1 MSKNPPKSRLQPGSA
16 PRQNRRLSHIVFGR
30 TIVVFLCLL
39 LQFFLLFFI
48 LIQVL
53 QDLPVLFGSIVTFTA
68 AMLLYVL
75 NADDNPSIKLNWCII
90 IAILPVFGALIYFLV
105 RIDLGHRV
113 EQRLIAR
120 TIQESRQY
128 IPENAELLARIAQQD
143 RHLYQFSQYLSK
155 TGSGRIYE
163 NTQVE
168 YFPLGEDMFH
178 QMLTQLETAEHFIFL
193 EYFFIADSFMWDSIL
208 KILTRKAAEGVE
220 VRVMYDGSC
229 TISYLPPNYP
239 QKLEKLG
246 IRCKVFS
253 PFRPLVSTHYNNRDH
268 RKILVIDNR
277 IAFTG
282 GVNLLDRYINRQ
294 QVYGHWKDTAIM
306 LSGEAARAFTLM
318 FLQMWNATEE
328 FPLYGPY
335 LQITPPKVPSDG
347 CVIPYGD
354 SPLDKER
361 VGKMVYMGIL
371 NQANDYVYIMTP
383 YLILDY
389 EMQTAL
395 RFAAMRG
402 VDVRLILPHIPDKK
416 SAFVLAKTH
425 YAALTEAGV
434 KIYEYTPGFI
444 HAKVFLCDD
453 REAVVGTINL
463 DYRSL
468 YLHFECAAYLY
479 KVAAISQIK
488 QDFEDT
494 FSKSQLV
501 TREAIRS
508 QSLTTRIVGA
518 VLKMIAP
525 LM

>member
-1 MSKNPPKSRLQPGSA
+1 MSEKIPRTCLQKGSGPKRKQKLFH
-16 PRQNRRLSHIVFGR
+16 RVFGR
-30 TIVVFLCLL
+30 TVIIFLCLL
-39 LQFFLLFFI
+39 LQVCLLLFV

-53 QDLPVLFGSIVTFTA
+53 RDLPVLFGGIVTFTA

-75 NADDNPSIKLNWCII
+75 NTDDNPSIKLSWCIV
-90 IAILPVFGALIYFLV
+90 IALLPVFGTLIYFLV
-105 RIDLGHRV
+105 RMDLGHRV
-113 EQRLIAR
+113 EQRLIYR
-120 TIQESRQY
+120 TTQESRQY
-128 IPENAELLARIAQQD
+128 VPANPQLLEHICQKD
-143 RHLYQFSQYLSK
+143 RHLYHFTKYLSK
-155 TGSGRIYE
+155 VGTHQIYE
-163 NTQVE
+163 NTQVD
-168 YFPLGEDMFH
+168 YFPLGEDMFR
-178 QMLTQLETAEHFIFL
+178 QMLTQLKTAEHFIFL
-193 EYFFIADSFMWDSIL
+193 EYFFIADSYMWDSIL

-229 TISYLPPNYP
+229 TISYLPHDYP
-239 QKLEKLG
+239 RKLEKLG
-246 IRCKVFS
+246 IHCKVFS

-294 QVYGHWKDTAIM
+294 KVYGHWKDTAVM
-306 LSGEAARAFTLM
+306 LSGEAVQSFTLM

-335 LQITPPKVPSDG
+335 LQIPAPKVPAEG
-347 CVIPYGD
+347 YVIPYGD
-354 SPLDKER
+354 SPLDKEP
-361 VGKMVYMGIL
+361 VGKMVYMSIL
-371 NQANDYVYIMTP
+371 NQAKDYVYIMTP

-416 SAFVLAKTH
+416 SAFALAKTH
-425 YAALTEAGV
+425 YAALTGAGV

-463 DYRSL
+463 DYRSF
-468 YLHFECAAYLY
+468 YLHFECAVYLY
-479 KVAAISQIK
+479 QVAALAHIK
-488 QDFEDT
+488 QDFEET
-494 FSKSQLV
+494 LCKSQLV

-508 QSLTTRIVGA
+508 RSLLSRITGA
-518 VLKMIAP
+518 VLKIIAP

>member
-1 MSKNPPKSRLQPGSA
+1 
-16 PRQNRRLSHIVFGR
+16 
-30 TIVVFLCLL
+30 
-39 LQFFLLFFI
+39 
-48 LIQVL
+48 
-53 QDLPVLFGSIVTFTA
+53 
-68 AMLLYVL
+68 
-75 NADDNPSIKLNWCII
+75 
-90 IAILPVFGALIYFLV
+90 
-105 RIDLGHRV
+105 
-113 EQRLIAR
+113 
-120 TIQESRQY
+120 
-128 IPENAELLARIAQQD
+128 
-143 RHLYQFSQYLSK
+143 
-155 TGSGRIYE
+155 
-163 NTQVE
+163 
-168 YFPLGEDMFH
+168 
-178 QMLTQLETAEHFIFL
+178 
-193 EYFFIADSFMWDSIL
+193 
-208 KILTRKAAEGVE
+208 
-220 VRVMYDGSC
+220 
-229 TISYLPPNYP
+229 
-239 QKLEKLG
+239 
-246 IRCKVFS
+246 
-253 PFRPLVSTHYNNRDH
+253 
-268 RKILVIDNR
+268 
-277 IAFTG
+277 
-282 GVNLLDRYINRQ
+282 
-294 QVYGHWKDTAIM
+294 M